1 MKSCSKLF
9 IASFI
14 TLLLWSPNSFAAGL
28 GIFIDASGGGSGE
41 FEWESDFNSRNVDSK
56 AAAFGFVLDTAPT
69 NERVFN
75 YRLNVGFARHE
86 FDDIDK
92 IKSKGIYAENI
103 FGFALIKDETL
114 RWWVGPLVRVGF
126 YSGDT
131 DTVQLGSGASMKTEL
146 DYAEFGVGAVTGL
159 NVKVGNAILSPSIGV
174 RFSGYGGEGEIT
186 TRDSFGT
193 SSFKEDFEASATNI
207 FANFALLF

>member
-9 IASFI
+9 IAAFI
-14 TLLLWSPNSFAAGL
+14 TVLMWSPNSFASGL
-28 GIFIDASGGGSGE
+28 GVFIDASGGGSGE
-41 FEWESDFNSRNVDSK
+41 FEWESDFNSRDVDSK

-69 NERVFN
+69 NEKAFN

-86 FDDIDK
+86 LEDIVK

-103 FGFALIKDETL
+103 FGFALIKNEAL

-131 DTVQLGSGASMKTEL
+131 DTVQIGPGTLEKTEL

-159 NVKVGNAILSPSIGV
+159 NVKVGNVILSPSIGV
-174 RFSGYGGEGEIT
+174 RFSGYAGEGEIT
-186 TRDSFGT
+186 TQNGFGT

>member
-14 TLLLWSPNSFAAGL
+14 TLLLWSTNSFASGL
-28 GIFIDASGGGSGE
+28 GVFIDASEGRSGE
-41 FEWESDFNSRNVDSK
+41 IEWENDFNSRDVDSK

-69 NERVFN
+69 NEKAFN

-86 FDDIDK
+86 FEDVDK

-103 FGFALIKDETL
+103 FGFALIKNEAL
-114 RWWVGPLVRVGF
+114 RWWAGPLVRVGF

-131 DTVQLGSGASMKTEL
+131 DTIQIVPGTLEKTEV

-159 NVKVGNAILSPSIGV
+159 NVKVGNVILSPSIGV
-174 RFSGYGGEGEIT
+174 RFSGYAGEGEIT
-186 TRDSFGT
+186 TQNGFGT
-193 SSFKEDFEASATNI
+193 SSFKEDFEASSTNI